1 MQKILKNLIFVS
13 VSIVSGCISVGAKNE
28 KADSDLTFTGFDRWL
43 YGLSR
48 IEGIT
53 AAYDS
58 EMLKDCE
65 AGIDEF
71 SCNGLGEEALKA
83 LNIEDAVRFF
93 ARGCYY
99 GETYSCAHLAVMD
112 KSKNIGSDRSG
123 EYYKNIAELACP
135 DAQSSGCVNL
145 GWYLS
150 GMGEFEEAKLY
161 NKAACTAGEGA
172 GCYNL
177 AWLILKDNPAEGE
190 KYLKLA
196 CLFNFGGGCVDYGI
210 RAYNAGLK
218 EIGKDYVHSGY
229 ETSDKY
235 CGENGDAE
243 VCHSIAEWYKISHE
257 SDEYTEL
264 IKDVKA
270 MVEKA
275 VDHGATE
282 KIIKFRENN
291 PQLFIGISKNYSN
304 SSFKTGEV
312 YKGYYF
318 CEQVVTGMEIEIK
331 KAEESNVTAIFKVGN
346 ESAAE
351 FDTSGFNDSFPEI
364 YKFSP
369 VKEVSGSEDYELPG
383 FSGFLDAGTGE
394 FYGKVEGE
402 TCGLFLTAESK
413 AVEAPSYSEFDKMFH
428 SVQQDST
435 FRKFEC
441 NLKDK
446 TKEEFLSAKFGEKGV
461 KIIELING
469 VKTAEQIMNESG
481 ADRDFI
487 LKVLN
492 YIKRCGWIS
501 LSTAE

>member
-1 MQKILKNLIFVS
+1 MQKILKNLILVS

-28 KADSDLTFTGFDRWL
+28 KPDSDPSFTGFDRWL
-43 YGLSR
+43 YSLSG
-48 IEGIT
+48 IEDIA

-65 AGIDEF
+65 SGIDEF

-83 LNIEDAVRFF
+83 FKVEDAVRFF

-99 GETYSCAHLAVMD
+99 GETNSCAHLAVMD
-112 KSKNIGSDRSG
+112 KSNNIGSDRSG
-123 EYYKNIAELACP
+123 EYYRNIAGLACP
-135 DAQSSGCVNL
+135 DPESSGCVNL

-150 GMGEFEEAKLY
+150 GIGEIEEAKLY
-161 NKAACTAGEGA
+161 SKAACTAGEGA

-177 AWLILKDNPAEGE
+177 AWLYMKDNPVEGE
-190 KYLKLA
+190 KYLKLS
-196 CLFNFGGGCVDYGI
+196 CLFNFAGGCVDYGI

-218 EIGKDYVHSGY
+218 EIGANYVHSGY
-229 ETSDKY
+229 ETADQY
-235 CGENGDAE
+235 CGEKGDAE

-257 SDEYTEL
+257 SDEYPEL

-270 MVEKA
+270 MVEKS
-275 VDHGATE
+275 VDHGATK
-282 KIIKFRENN
+282 KIMKLREEN
-291 PQLFIGISKNYSN
+291 PQLFTGTGKNYSN
-304 SSFKTGEV
+304 GSFKEGEI

-364 YKFSP
+364 FKFTQ
-369 VKEVSGSEDYELPG
+369 VRWMNEDYKLPG
-383 FSGFLDAGTGE
+383 FSGFLDAKTGE

-402 TCGLFLTAESK
+402 TCGLFVTAEHK
-413 AVEAPSYSEFDKMFH
+413 AVAFPSSSEIDKMFQ
-428 SVQQDST
+428 SVQQESV

-446 TKEEFLSAKFGEKGV
+446 TKEEFLSAKFGEKGL
-461 KIIELING
+461 KIYELIND
-469 VKTAEQIMNESG
+469 VKTAEQIMKEAG
-481 ADRDFI
+481 VDEDFI